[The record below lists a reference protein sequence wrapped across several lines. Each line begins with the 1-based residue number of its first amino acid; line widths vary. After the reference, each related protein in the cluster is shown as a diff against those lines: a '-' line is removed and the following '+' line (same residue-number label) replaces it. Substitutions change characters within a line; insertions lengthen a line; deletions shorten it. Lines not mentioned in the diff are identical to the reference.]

1 MNKSELI
8 KYLVKLSGV
17 SISESKLFF
26 ESILRVISNSLMNG
40 DSIKI
45 PQGGYFHFRKAKLD
59 TRSALLKDKLFTEK
73 VLDIIIYSPEKDFKK
88 TQRQNLIF
96 NVPEPDTTVV
106 NFLDSYFSFS
116 IDKQLIPVNQS
127 DYDSLF
133 IPRTS
138 TELKRFIETKAKKFL
153 DQCELIKEQKT
164 STQPLVI
171 GSDAVFGNQNEPD
184 WAELSVKNPE
194 DKIDEKGGADKIDFE
209 SITWD
214 FSSELEKE
222 IKEDEI
228 LDFTHDEL
236 LNKTIEDEMENL
248 SWDFGLTE
256 SSKIFIENGQNE
268 QTKDEVVPSE
278 IKADKPVESIQP
290 VETLDLSLDDIEKQI
305 ESLSGIVLN
314 EERVDDTDKFQRVV
328 AAVESQINHDSRQN
342 ETEPE
347 SLTKSESSHDSSGA
361 AQNTYPIDIKEI
373 INQVADKRGEK
384 KEDETKKEFLD
395 KKNSIFKEKDF
406 DNKRH
411 SPFWRVFILSI
422 LITSFFVYF
431 FIIKKTSSSSVSQVD
446 ESRMVVGAKINAPSL
461 LVERGFEIPITY
473 PYLKGNLLRVA
484 QFNPLNEISSQSGAK
499 IKEVKDSTENKQNIN
514 MKSSEIQ
521 LREGQEYSNAG
532 RNIFKYPDGYT
543 VQVASYQA
551 LNMAEDEA
559 RKYISRGENAFV
571 QKVTIKGM
579 GIWYRVN
586 VSGFK
591 TIEEAQRFSN
601 TIANK

>member
-45 PQGGYFHFRKAKLD
+45 PEGGYFHFRKAKLD

-88 TQRQNLIF
+88 TQRENLIF

-164 STQPLVI
+164 STQPMVI

-222 IKEDEI
+222 LKRMKYLI
-228 LDFTHDEL
+228 LRTM
-236 LNKTIEDEMENL
+236 N
-248 SWDFGLTE
+248 
-256 SSKIFIENGQNE
+256 
-268 QTKDEVVPSE
+268 
-278 IKADKPVESIQP
+278 
-290 VETLDLSLDDIEKQI
+290 
-305 ESLSGIVLN
+305 
-314 EERVDDTDKFQRVV
+314 
-328 AAVESQINHDSRQN
+328 
-342 ETEPE
+342 
-347 SLTKSESSHDSSGA
+347 
-361 AQNTYPIDIKEI
+361 Y
-373 INQVADKRGEK
+373 
-384 KEDETKKEFLD
+384 
-395 KKNSIFKEKDF
+395 
-406 DNKRH
+406 
-411 SPFWRVFILSI
+411 
-422 LITSFFVYF
+422 
-431 FIIKKTSSSSVSQVD
+431 
-446 ESRMVVGAKINAPSL
+446 
-461 LVERGFEIPITY
+461 
-473 PYLKGNLLRVA
+473 
-484 QFNPLNEISSQSGAK
+484 
-499 IKEVKDSTENKQNIN
+499 
-514 MKSSEIQ
+514 
-521 LREGQEYSNAG
+521 
-532 RNIFKYPDGYT
+532 
-543 VQVASYQA
+543 
-551 LNMAEDEA
+551 
-559 RKYISRGENAFV
+559 
-571 QKVTIKGM
+571 
-579 GIWYRVN
+579 
-586 VSGFK
+586 
-591 TIEEAQRFSN
+591 
-601 TIANK
+601 